1 MLALKVVLLLLP
13 TVDGNYTCF
22 FIKIDLSNGQFLSDI
37 LITMFMHFSLISSS
51 MCIKVISSQISPPSM
66 PSLRNSVLKNVWDL
80 EQLLSCVSMLGLDR
94 GGKPPSWA
102 FLRPPTVATILRT
115 RGPVGGHESRISTRT
130 VMVMSKRS
138 RPQVCILYFYQVFFF
153 FSFCYFSLYPLFTSY
168 VILALQSRT
177 CLRA

>member
-66 PSLRNSVLKNVWDL
+66 PSQRNLVLKNVWDL
-80 EQLLSCVSMLGLDR
+80 EQLLSCVSTLGLDW
-94 GGKPPSWA
+94 GGKPPLWA
-102 FLRPPTVATILRT
+102 FVRPPTVATIPRT
-115 RGPVGGHESRISTRT
+115 RGPVEGPFLSRNGASVHVSSLWHSLRGASGALSLGGGR
-130 VMVMSKRS
+130 
-138 RPQVCILYFYQVFFF
+138 QVYLWRYGRN
-153 FSFCYFSLYPLFTSY
+153 LD
-168 VILALQSRT
+168 
-177 CLRA
+177 